1 MSSVT
6 NSGRT
11 CRLYLNSLDATHPQ
25 YEERDVL
32 GGGTNGIFDKDL
44 IYDNQAVSHF
54 DLGSASLLKK
64 PNERIGLSLIKAN
77 FNGDIGL
84 YNGENTDWSNIQDF
98 PYEFGILQNDIP
110 IQAGLGD
117 ELRLCWTTGTA
128 TSDVV
133 VDNHM
138 FIALPATMRRSMT
151 NLVDIVNFFLAY
163 RSTTPA
169 LWKISAHT
177 RILYQDY
184 ADPTLT
190 TMLDNRYF
198 NDPTFK
204 YYKRAHKAAY
214 RDLGINTNT
223 NIVYTNLNIGSLK
236 TKISIKKLPGAP
248 KTSNISTI
256 GDYFLTTEE
265 MPVGS
270 SSQFLFVDAGGTTL
284 VLNSSQFPLY
294 RMDKVTETGAKTF
307 LMYYK
312 DTVGWEVSI
321 LPLQDP
327 FFDFTGFTVQDPY
340 YITGGTATFG
350 NIKVPVDDVQYGT
363 VVRRSVNVYGQNRN
377 PGQIFSISANPSP
390 IFVKMNKTT
399 DSFATMANGTRDIL
413 AMCPVLPENQSLS
426 FYLDDGS
433 ALAPGPSEERWAI
446 DTMSGQGRWVMPNG
460 DVVTQSPNDSI
471 SGFTSNN
478 AGSDPDAVGYIG
490 DTGTFTTGM
499 FAWDMGTSQVLTCYS
514 NSSGLW
520 AAQPGDDLLLILGG
534 DPQLIAA
541 TNWTPGTPGTLIR
554 GNGTPS
560 QSNGTWEV
568 SPTSNAFTG
577 TVSGSTGFNFSFNVG
592 VPTGAGGTGANTPN
606 QCCYDPSNNGRYWH
620 ASGLPGNDPI
630 QKPASGVYE
639 IVAGSTP
646 NIGNLLMKP
655 SYQTQGG
662 TGPGG
667 FALWGID
674 EDDQTTIKLLDSIGT
689 LNPRIPISGYFGAY
703 YTSNRYVGTWI
714 DSTAV
719 AGTAVAN
726 PTNYQFAKL
735 DGADD
740 YIEIDGLSDDVL
752 SWTKS
757 WSIGL
762 HMKVIDNPIEGVKRC
777 LFRRGNNAIY
787 LSKGGG
793 NYGLYVTAMD
803 GEYDPSNYPGLPH
816 SHGANTWFVPDD
828 DKKWLFTY
836 NNVSGKLMW
845 YYDGIRKANIQLT
858 SEEMTKGV
866 VPNPPDYVDLPTPID
881 AVCIN
886 PLNKDEIMFFKD
898 TKYYTYNLTTKAKV
912 SETDITSKFVGT
924 TTQVKNVVR
933 NNRDSSTGLYGQLLI
948 YETNGYMTRYNVNS
962 VNSSGEY
969 ETFLN
974 NTFWRNLESW
984 KDHDAATLEH
994 YTGTG
999 RLVFKD
1005 DQFWESHNANGNFTG
1020 WVQYGGSGQYFQG
1033 LPHYLDGCCTDEV
1046 AGKVYA
1052 FKDNIQYEIT
1062 NNKTTNPHTFNVVAT
1077 KTIGGSM
1084 PSAPPLKVGEANGF
1098 VPYGGAF
1105 WDGQVSDL
1113 LIMNTNLVYQS
1124 QQITDYFADD
1134 DYSTHEYYNTVTNYF
1149 PLGED
1154 VYPVVADDVG
1164 SASGEHKNGTAA
1176 DFVVGDPLPA
1186 NHPMLLRNGNPND
1199 PPTTADDLVIKN
1211 LMLQGATVAYENKDY
1226 TGSHKY
1232 INDTMVSNLELTLKD
1247 EFYQTKTS
1255 SNPIDYEIEV
1265 KYVGDI

>member
-6 NSGRT
+6 NSART

-32 GGGTNGIFDKDL
+32 GGGTNGILDKDL

-84 YNGENTDWSNIQDF
+84 YNGENTDWSSVQDF

-133 VDNHM
+133 VDDHM

-236 TKISIKKLPGAP
+236 TRISIKKLPGAP

-256 GDYFLTTEE
+256 GDYFLTSEE

-284 VLNSSQFPLY
+284 VLNSSQYPLY

-321 LPLQDP
+321 LPIQDP

-350 NIKVPVDDVQYGT
+350 NIKVPVDDVLYGT
-363 VVRRSVNVYGQNRN
+363 IVRRSVNVYGQNRN

-433 ALAPGPSEERWAI
+433 ALAPGPSEQRWAI

-499 FAWDMGTSQVLTCYS
+499 FAWDMGTSQVLSCYS

-639 IVAGSTP
+639 IVAGSQS
-646 NIGNLLMKP
+646 NVGDLLMKV
-655 SYQTQGG
+655 SRFIADKTQW
-662 TGPGG
+662 P
-667 FALWGID
+667 L
-674 EDDQTTIKLLDSIGT
+674 
-689 LNPRIPISGYFGAY
+689 
-703 YTSNRYVGTWI
+703 
-714 DSTAV
+714 
-719 AGTAVAN
+719 
-726 PTNYQFAKL
+726 
-735 DGADD
+735 
-740 YIEIDGLSDDVL
+740 
-752 SWTKS
+752 
-757 WSIGL
+757 IGL
-762 HMKVIDNPIEGVKRC
+762 V
-777 LFRRGNNAIY
+777 
-787 LSKGGG
+787 
-793 NYGLYVTAMD
+793 
-803 GEYDPSNYPGLPH
+803 
-816 SHGANTWFVPDD
+816 
-828 DKKWLFTY
+828 
-836 NNVSGKLMW
+836 
-845 YYDGIRKANIQLT
+845 
-858 SEEMTKGV
+858 
-866 VPNPPDYVDLPTPID
+866 
-881 AVCIN
+881 
-886 PLNKDEIMFFKD
+886 
-898 TKYYTYNLTTKAKV
+898 
-912 SETDITSKFVGT
+912 
-924 TTQVKNVVR
+924 
-933 NNRDSSTGLYGQLLI
+933 
-948 YETNGYMTRYNVNS
+948 
-962 VNSSGEY
+962 
-969 ETFLN
+969 
-974 NTFWRNLESW
+974 
-984 KDHDAATLEH
+984 
-994 YTGTG
+994 
-999 RLVFKD
+999 
-1005 DQFWESHNANGNFTG
+1005 
-1020 WVQYGGSGQYFQG
+1020 
-1033 LPHYLDGCCTDEV
+1033 
-1046 AGKVYA
+1046 
-1052 FKDNIQYEIT
+1052 
-1062 NNKTTNPHTFNVVAT
+1062 
-1077 KTIGGSM
+1077 
-1084 PSAPPLKVGEANGF
+1084 
-1098 VPYGGAF
+1098 
-1105 WDGQVSDL
+1105 
-1113 LIMNTNLVYQS
+1113 
-1124 QQITDYFADD
+1124 
-1134 DYSTHEYYNTVTNYF
+1134 
-1149 PLGED
+1149 
-1154 VYPVVADDVG
+1154 
-1164 SASGEHKNGTAA
+1164 
-1176 DFVVGDPLPA
+1176 
-1186 NHPMLLRNGNPND
+1186 
-1199 PPTTADDLVIKN
+1199 
-1211 LMLQGATVAYENKDY
+1211 
-1226 TGSHKY
+1226 
-1232 INDTMVSNLELTLKD
+1232 
-1247 EFYQTKTS
+1247 
-1255 SNPIDYEIEV
+1255 
-1265 KYVGDI
+1265 